1 MNYIELKSNID
12 NYLNKDVKLAEIA
25 RALETSSQN
34 FNKKFKNINTE
45 VTYADIQKIESY
57 FNIEIFNTS
66 DCITIQHI
74 HIQPSCGSGTVVI
87 DEPEITPIKLGKK
100 LIETILRVSDVN
112 NLRTFTASGDSM
124 SDTID
129 DGNLLLVDMGR
140 KDFNNGGIFV
150 LKKNNEWFVKRLQ
163 LRFSGELDIISD
175 NQKYKIDTIN
185 PDDDIE
191 IIVQGRVIKNLS
203 KGL

>member
-1 MNYIELKSNID
+1 MKTSTLLQKLKNIGIEFKAKNY
-12 NYLNKDVKLAEIA
+12 VEIFGGN
-25 RALETSSQN
+25 EQN
-34 FNKKFKNINTE
+34 FYSRVKRNSEFSEDDLKQIEQKFAISLFGE
-45 VTYADIQKIESY
+45 E
-57 FNIEIFNTS
+57 

-74 HIQPSCGSGTVVI
+74 HINPSCGSGTVVM
-87 DEPEITPIKLGKK
+87 DEPEITPVKLGKK
-100 LIETILRVSDVN
+100 LIESVLRVSDVN

-124 SDTID
+124 TDTID

-150 LKKNNEWFVKRLQ
+150 LQKNNEWFVKRLQ

-175 NQKYKIDTIN
+175 NPKYKTDTIKPN
-185 PDDDIE
+185 DDIE
-191 IIVQGRVIKNLS
+191 IIVKGKVIKNLS

>member
-1 MNYIELKSNID
+1 MKYSTVLDRLQKLTKNTPSVGELSKATGLTEKNLYARRTHDREFSEEEIDSIEKFYNIT
-12 NYLNKDVKLAEIA
+12 LL
-25 RALETSSQN
+25 SS
-34 FNKKFKNINTE
+34 
-45 VTYADIQKIESY
+45 D
-57 FNIEIFNTS
+57 
-66 DCITIQHI
+66 DCIEIQHI
-74 HIQPSCGSGTVVI
+74 HINPSCGSGTVVM

-100 LIETILRVSDVN
+100 LIESILRVSDVN

-140 KDFNNGGIFV
+140 KDFNNGGIFI
-150 LKKNNEWFVKRLQ
+150 LQKNNEWFVKRLQ

-175 NQKYKIDTIN
+175 NPKYKTDTIKPN
-185 PDDDIE
+185 DDIE
-191 IIVQGRVIKNLS
+191 IMIKGKVIKNLS